1 MEKNEVGKIQCLLE
15 KKIGLPEIINVLYT
29 ALIIFLVFTAATDLL
44 KGLILEF
51 HIELLLYVI
60 LWISMVIQTIFAY
73 KHIRDVSGNYQSL
86 AFLSD
91 CFDICIF
98 IYVCAVIGSTYN
110 NITKDFSDMDT
121 YWHISIP
128 FLILSFNQ
136 LCWYIFV
143 KEKRKSAA
151 VFRLILLFT
160 VMLAATILDETYH
173 NVWML
178 AAIVGGNFLIMV
190 ILRAIDWAPNCFVA
204 QIDELQENPK
214 GRKNKEKD
222 NNGGK
227 SNPNKPQ

>member
-1 MEKNEVGKIQCLLE
+1 MEEKETGKIPCLLGR
-15 KKIGLPEIINVLYT
+15 KIGFPDIINVLYT

-44 KGLILEF
+44 KGLIIEF

-73 KHIRDVSGNYQSL
+73 KHIRDVSDNYKSL

-98 IYVCAVIGSTYN
+98 IYVCAVIGTTYD

-151 VFRLILLFT
+151 VLRLILLFIL
-160 VMLAATILDETYH
+160 MLTTTILDETNH

-178 AAIVGGNFLIMV
+178 ATIVGGNFFIMV
-190 ILRAIDWAPNCFVA
+190 ILRALDWAPKCFKD
-204 QIDELQENPK
+204 QIDELS
-214 GRKNKEKD
+214 KE
-222 NNGGK
+222 
-227 SNPNKPQ
+227 SE